1 MIRRRGPAWSATAQA
16 SGWGKSTDAEL
27 AWGKSRA
34 ATARWAVAGAVVGG
48 LLALPAFAP
57 AAWLARALASATGDR
72 LLLADAR
79 GSVWDGSAVL
89 VLTGGPQSRDASAL
103 PGRIDWRLAPR
114 LTGLELALRQAC
126 CLNDTATLQLRP
138 SWGGVAVS
146 LDGRPGPIGQWPS
159 AWLSGLGTPFNTLQL
174 GGLAQLASNGV
185 TLRFAQGRWQMQGGA
200 EIELLDVSSRLTPL
214 DSLGSYRLT
223 VRADPADAGRPLL
236 GLTTERGALQL
247 SGNGSLGPGGVRF
260 RGEARAASDDTVL
273 SNLLNIIGRRDGAR
287 SVISIG

>member
-1 MIRRRGPAWSATAQA
+1 MIRARRPGWSTTQQA
-16 SGWGKSTDAEL
+16 SGWGKATDAEL

-34 ATARWAVAGAVVGG
+34 ATTRWAVAGAVVGG

-57 AAWLARALASATGDR
+57 AAWLARAVASATGDR

-79 GSVWDGSAVL
+79 GSVWAGSAVL

-103 PGRIDWRLAPR
+103 PGRLDWHVAPR
-114 LTGLELALRQAC
+114 LDGLRLALAQPC
-126 CLNDTATLQLRP
+126 CLNDGASVRLQP

-146 LDGRPGPIGQWPS
+146 VGGQPGTIGRWPS

-174 GGLAQLASNGV
+174 GGLLQLASNGM
-185 TLRFAQGRWQMQGGA
+185 TLRLAQGRWQIDGGA
-200 EIELLDVSSRLTPL
+200 ELGLIDVSSRLTPL
-214 DSLGSYRLT
+214 DSLGSYRLS
-223 VRADPADAGRPLL
+223 VRADPADAGRALL
-236 GLTTERGALQL
+236 GLATEHGALQL
-247 SGNGSLGPGGVRF
+247 SGTGSLGPGGVRF
-260 RGEARAASDDTVL
+260 RGEARAAGDDTVL